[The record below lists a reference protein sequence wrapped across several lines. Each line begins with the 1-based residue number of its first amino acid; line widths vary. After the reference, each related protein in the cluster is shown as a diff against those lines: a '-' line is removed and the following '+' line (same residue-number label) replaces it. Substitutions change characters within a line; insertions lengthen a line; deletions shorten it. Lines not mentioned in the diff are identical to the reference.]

1 MDSARLNE
9 FESTLTKDGAAA
21 AVKRL
26 CDTLEAEKDYQNLFY
41 ALLMKK
47 RHELGVSPI
56 ATGSNNDLPASAHEP
71 FEGAIRDSA
80 RTVGELYLKDGDL
93 PKAWGYFR
101 MIGEPEPIAKAL
113 ENLKP
118 GEDEDLQPLIDI
130 AFQQGVLPKKGFDW
144 LLGRY
149 GICNAIT
156 TVSSG
161 EMPFPPEVK
170 HYCVRRLIDTL
181 HGELMER
188 LANEIREK
196 QGFAPTA
203 KTLPELIA
211 GRDWLFADDC
221 YHVDLSHLNAVI
233 QMAGQLEPG
242 DDMRRARELCVYGKH
257 LSPRFA
263 YRTDPPFEN
272 LYVDYEI
279 FLSILLGED
288 VDKNLDH
295 FRKKAADADPEDVGT
310 YPAEVLVNLLL
321 RIGRPAEALEISRKY
336 LTAPREMRYSCPSFV
351 ELCQQ
356 THAFDALAE
365 VAKEQGN
372 PVNFV
377 AALLAKCSP
386 SRHDAKLAVVE

>member
-1 MDSARLNE
+1 
-9 FESTLTKDGAAA
+9 
-21 AVKRL
+21 
-26 CDTLEAEKDYQNLFY
+26 
-41 ALLMKK
+41 MKK
-47 RHELGVSPI
+47 RHELGVCPI
-56 ATGSNNDLPASAHEP
+56 ATGSNNDLPPAAHEP
-71 FEGAIRDSA
+71 FECAIRDAA
-80 RTVGELYLKDGDL
+80 RKVGNLHLKDGNL
-93 PKAWGYFR
+93 PAAWGYFR
-101 MIGEPEPIAKAL
+101 MIGEAEPIASAL
-113 ENLKP
+113 DKFSP
-118 GEDEDLQPLIDI
+118 GEDDDLQPYIDI

-144 LLGRY
+144 ILGRY

-181 HGELMER
+181 YNELVER
-188 LANEIREK
+188 LSNEIQSK

-242 DDMRRARELCVYGKH
+242 DDMRRARDLCVYGKH
-257 LSPRFA
+257 LSSRFA

-288 VDKNLDH
+288 VDRNLDH
-295 FRKKAADADPEDVGT
+295 YRKKAAEADPEDIGT

-336 LTAPREMRYSCPSFV
+336 LTEPREMRYSCPSFV

-356 THAFDALAE
+356 THSYDALAE

-372 PVNFV
+372 PVNFA
-377 AALLAKCSP
+377 AALLARCSP
-386 SRHDAKLAVVE
+386 SRHDAKLAVE